1 MQWSSSFWHQP
12 VCLPLFPSLWMPA
25 NKAVCVSEL
34 SASLPT
40 PPAQPQLHNHCLDS
54 LITPP
59 RFSPQGWIEGLWGE
73 DDEGKGKP
81 PSKKHKEAMCS
92 CFPQGFSIPPPLT
105 PGMQFL
111 LPRPQPPPYASPC
124 QAIEFRKIWD
134 LKGKRARQG
143 WRAHPWKSGI
153 AICITVQSSLQRHSL
168 AASMMCLG
176 SRGKART
183 RELFL
188 RLSEH

>member
-12 VCLPLFPSLWMPA
+12 VCLSLYPSLWMPA

-34 SASLPT
+34 SPNPACPSSATQSLPWQSHN
-40 PPAQPQLHNHCLDS
+40 PPSTL
-54 LITPP
+54 
-59 RFSPQGWIEGLWGE
+59 SPGLNRGALGWGWRR
-73 DDEGKGKP
+73 KGKATL
-81 PSKKHKEAMCS
+81 KKHKEAMCS
-92 CFPQGFSIPPPLT
+92 CFPQGFSIPPTLT
-105 PGMQFL
+105 PGKQFL
-111 LPRPQPPPYASPC
+111 LPIPQPPPYAGPC

-143 WRAHPWKSGI
+143 RRAHPWKSGI